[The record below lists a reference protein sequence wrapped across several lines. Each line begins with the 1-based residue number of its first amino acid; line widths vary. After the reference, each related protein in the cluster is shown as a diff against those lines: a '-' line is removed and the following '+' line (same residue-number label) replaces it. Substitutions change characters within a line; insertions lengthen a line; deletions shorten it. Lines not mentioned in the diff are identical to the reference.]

1 MILGIDKA
9 KVASRAL
16 GVTFES
22 TVYPVQIDGNTYNL
36 YDTAGLGEYTGG
48 AVDSP
53 SAVRNLYRL
62 VTDLSN
68 SGGVSLL
75 VFVMKQGRLTESILK
90 NYTLFHRGFCDSN
103 VSIMIIVT
111 GCENVQPT
119 MDTWWTENEA
129 SFTNAGMLFD
139 AHACVCA
146 SKGRKTD
153 IGYRDEDLVRE
164 SMVVVKR
171 LVVQS
176 CMSNGWEKVRN
187 SKRVTLKI
195 H

>member
-1 MILGIDKA
+1 
-9 KVASRAL
+9 
-16 GVTFES
+16 
-22 TVYPVQIDGNTYNL
+22 
-36 YDTAGLGEYTGG
+36 
-48 AVDSP
+48 
-53 SAVRNLYRL
+53 

-68 SGGVSLL
+68 SGGVNLL

-90 NYTLFHRGFCDSN
+90 NYTLFHRGFCDSK

-111 GCENVQPT
+111 GCENVQPI

-139 AHACVCA
+139 GHACVCA

-153 IGYRDEDLVRE
+153 TGYLDEDLVRE
-164 SMVVVKR
+164 SMAVVKR
-171 LVVQS
+171 LVVQY

-187 SKRVTLKI
+187 SKLVVLNI